1 MRRWLGTLLT
11 VTALLIGPL
20 GAADANAAGR
30 QAPARKAPTVQR
42 LSSYFGLPSGG
53 QSVTITGTGFKRATS
68 VSFGDVRVTPTVI
81 SDSSIKV
88 TVPSHQPATVDVRVT
103 VGSVTSQAVA
113 TGKFVYHLPAPAGAK
128 VTPATYVPSGL
139 LVCMSGGSCSPIAS
153 VTSGFTND
161 VTCQVT
167 NSDYGPLGLIWRQG
181 ANATYKLNVTYSG
194 SMIEITCDG
203 VVGRTNSWPN

>member
-11 VTALLIGPL
+11 VTALLLAPL

-30 QAPARKAPTVQR
+30 QAPASKAPRVQR
-42 LSSYFGLPSGG
+42 LSSYFGLPDGG
-53 QSVTITGTGFKRATS
+53 QTVTITGSGFKRATS

-88 TVPSHQPATVDVRVT
+88 TVPSHQSATVDVKVT
-103 VGSVTSQAVA
+103 AGSVTSQAVA
-113 TGKFVYHLPAPAGAK
+113 AGKFVYHYQAPTGAK
-128 VTPATYVPSGL
+128 VTPGTYVPNGPVL
-139 LVCMSGGSCSPIAS
+139 CMSGGSCSPIAS
-153 VTSGFTND
+153 ITSGFTNN

-167 NSDYGPLGLIWRQG
+167 NSDYGPLGLIWSQG
-181 ANATYKLNVTYSG
+181 ANQKYGLNVTYSG

-203 VVGRTNSWPN
+203 VVGRTNSWPK